1 MSPRGTFHVVLE
13 LTKRF
18 VFCQRGR
25 QARGG
30 AKCLPH
36 NKATLLLLKVCK
48 TKDER
53 NSQNRLRVPNTLK
66 RHHHHHYHRHRHH
79 HHQFGFYSIISHRK
93 ISRMVLVIFYDTP
106 LHNCD
111 ANVCSKQHFS
121 ETTNYCIQDDQFP
134 GVVFKVCIYK
144 IVCHRHLKLYIS
156 MSKVP
161 ILIENI
167 YISNQNQHYN
177 HELP

>member
-18 VFCQRGR
+18 VFCQRGG

-79 HHQFGFYSIISHRK
+79 QFGFYSIISHRK
-93 ISRMVLVIFYDTP
+93 ISRMVLVIYMIHLCTIATLMFVQNNT
-106 LHNCD
+106 
-111 ANVCSKQHFS
+111 S
-121 ETTNYCIQDDQFP
+121 EKLLIIAARTIQFP
-134 GVVFKVCIYK
+134 GVVFKVCIYI
-144 IVCHRHLKLYIS
+144 IVWSPNGFIRTF
-156 MSKVP
+156 
-161 ILIENI
+161 
-167 YISNQNQHYN
+167 
-177 HELP
+177 